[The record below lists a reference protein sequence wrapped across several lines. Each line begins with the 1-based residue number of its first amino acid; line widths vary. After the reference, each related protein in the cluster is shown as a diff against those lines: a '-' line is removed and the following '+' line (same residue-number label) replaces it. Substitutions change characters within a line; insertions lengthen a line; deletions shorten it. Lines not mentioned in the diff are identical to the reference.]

1 MKTALIKE
9 GEALRDNPNNGFE
22 DFKQPLIL
30 RKCTVSCH
38 QVCFLLLLLLFFF
51 FNQGLLAAG
60 SRLRCQLPA
69 AVGELRSPRSSGG
82 ETLLHLLRV
91 KFIFPVVCSI
101 VFFRQSCYVKP
112 SVPGAFLSWKITK
125 NYLLPVVFLYV
136 DS

>member
-1 MKTALIKE
+1 MTTPI
-9 GEALRDNPNNGFE
+9 
-22 DFKQPLIL
+22 
-30 RKCTVSCH
+30 TVSKTSNSPSFSENVPLVVIKSVFC
-38 QVCFLLLLLLFFF
+38 CCCCYCFF
-51 FNQGLLAAG
+51 FNHGLLAAG

-69 AVGELRSPRSSGG
+69 AVGERSPRSSGG

-125 NYLLPVVFLYV
+125 NYLLPVVYFYMSIASSVNNFLIT
-136 DS
+136 

>member
-1 MKTALIKE
+1 MTTPITASKTSNSPSFSENVPLVVIKSV
-9 GEALRDNPNNGFE
+9 F
-22 DFKQPLIL
+22 
-30 RKCTVSCH
+30 CC
-38 QVCFLLLLLLFFF
+38 CCYCFFF

-101 VFFRQSCYVKP
+101 FFFRQSCYVKP
-112 SVPGAFLSWKITK
+112 SVSGAFLSWKITK